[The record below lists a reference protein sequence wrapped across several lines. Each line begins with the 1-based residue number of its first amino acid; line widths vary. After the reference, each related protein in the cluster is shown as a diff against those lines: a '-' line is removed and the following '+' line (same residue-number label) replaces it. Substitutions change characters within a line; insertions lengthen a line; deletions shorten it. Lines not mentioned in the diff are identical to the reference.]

1 MSTLLF
7 THRKVAR
14 FCVSHMEKIDPCV
27 RERKKRDACLED
39 IHDSTMKSLMVVPFA
54 NNLELNDYLADN
66 IFEILVPVSLNNKV
80 FNRFSSSLRNVLSRM
95 HIFIIP
101 PERYFS
107 FFVKLIM
114 TFHEIETINRNN
126 SKCNSCKFIVRRSEF
141 LGRTLVSLENS
152 VRSL

>member
-1 MSTLLF
+1 
-7 THRKVAR
+7 
-14 FCVSHMEKIDPCV
+14 
-27 RERKKRDACLED
+27 
-39 IHDSTMKSLMVVPFA
+39 MKFLMVVPFA
-54 NNLELNDYLADN
+54 NNLELNDYLADST
-66 IFEILVPVSLNNKV
+66 FEILIPVSLNNRI
-80 FNRFSSSLRNVLSRM
+80 FNRFSSSLRNILSRM

-107 FFVKLIM
+107 FIISPERYFSFFVKLIM
-114 TFHEIETINRNN
+114 IFHEIKTIDGNRND

>member
-1 MSTLLF
+1 
-7 THRKVAR
+7 
-14 FCVSHMEKIDPCV
+14 
-27 RERKKRDACLED
+27 
-39 IHDSTMKSLMVVPFA
+39 MKFLMVVPFA

-66 IFEILVPVSLNNKV
+66 TFEILIPVSLNNRI

-114 TFHEIETINRNN
+114 IFYEIKTIDGNRND